1 MSVSKWQVAQAAQD
15 IRTAEVGLT
24 RIVQELQDA
33 GVWSG
38 ADADRFQREWNDL
51 VRGRLLSA
59 AAKLDAVSFITI

>member
-15 IRTAEVGLT
+15 IRTAEVALT

-59 AAKLDAVSFITI
+59 AAKLDAVAFITL